1 MKLNMKPQNQLICE
15 LYVKHR
21 MYKELREFK
30 RSLKSP
36 DPPTTMQKYLIIDQ
50 LIQKEKNML
59 DRSKCKKMWQTAE

>member
-1 MKLNMKPQNQLICE
+1 MKSQNLLICE

-36 DPPTTMQKYLIIDQ
+36 EPPTNQQKHLIIKE
-50 LIQKEKNML
+50 LIG
-59 DRSKCKKMWQTAE
+59 

>member
-1 MKLNMKPQNQLICE
+1 MYKSRKSQNKLICE

-36 DPPTTMQKYLIIDQ
+36 DPPTTQQKYLTIKQ
-50 LIQKEKNML
+50 LIQKEKYEKHSNINNQ
-59 DRSKCKKMWQTAE
+59 R